1 MTRVRKDTCLQ
12 LTRCQTLKRGLKES
26 AFLMLQVYSWGCN
39 ASGQLGLGDFVD
51 RRAPAHVEGLW
62 ALPVASL
69 AAGDSHSAALTMNG
83 FLFSWGANDKGQ
95 LGLPKN
101 AEAAAQ
107 VCSQHSSTS
116 WTLTTALMCIM
127 MYSVPDLPSV

>member
-1 MTRVRKDTCLQ
+1 M
-12 LTRCQTLKRGLKES
+12 
-26 AFLMLQVYSWGCN
+26 
-39 ASGQLGLGDFVD
+39 
-51 RRAPAHVEGLW
+51 EGLW

-69 AAGDSHSAALTMNG
+69 AADDSHSAALTMNG

-107 VCSQHSSTS
+107 VCTQHLSLSRTLPRIVWWCALPALKVPLCLCSSS
-116 WTLTTALMCIM
+116 SPVVLEVRSPGVLAGRCRGPTA
-127 MYSVPDLPSV
+127 SGREREE

>member
-1 MTRVRKDTCLQ
+1 M
-12 LTRCQTLKRGLKES
+12 
-26 AFLMLQVYSWGCN
+26 
-39 ASGQLGLGDFVD
+39 
-51 RRAPAHVEGLW
+51 EGLW

-107 VCSQHSSTS
+107 VCTPHISICRPLVHAFIFIWCTLCQPCLSVGRLAHSQ
-116 WTLTTALMCIM
+116 LMSGGEPGVLAGRCRGRIA
-127 MYSVPDLPSV
+127 SGNEQGG

>member
-1 MTRVRKDTCLQ
+1 M
-12 LTRCQTLKRGLKES
+12 
-26 AFLMLQVYSWGCN
+26 
-39 ASGQLGLGDFVD
+39 
-51 RRAPAHVEGLW
+51 EGLW

-107 VCSQHSSTS
+107 VCMEHMSRPSHQPHVFPSVGDST
-116 WTLTTALMCIM
+116 AK
-127 MYSVPDLPSV
+127 LPSW

>member
-1 MTRVRKDTCLQ
+1 M
-12 LTRCQTLKRGLKES
+12 
-26 AFLMLQVYSWGCN
+26 
-39 ASGQLGLGDFVD
+39 
-51 RRAPAHVEGLW
+51 EGLW

-107 VCSQHSSTS
+107 VCTQHLSVS
-116 WTLTTALMCIM
+116 WTLSILCGVVSGEWLKSYGTRHSSPRALAARSREPTASGSERGGL
-127 MYSVPDLPSV
+127 STNAS

>member
-1 MTRVRKDTCLQ
+1 M
-12 LTRCQTLKRGLKES
+12 
-26 AFLMLQVYSWGCN
+26 YSWGCN

-107 VCSQHSSTS
+107 VCTYPISICDCLSPMLYGAPELLS
-116 WTLTTALMCIM
+116 LL
-127 MYSVPDLPSV
+127 